1 MSDTQTLLQR
11 IEQLNEI
18 GIALSAEDDANRL
31 LERILTGAQALT
43 CADGGTLYLLRE
55 GQLHFAI
62 MQTRSLGIACSD
74 SGDTTIALPPIP
86 LHDAD
91 GKPNHKTV
99 AAHAALNGE
108 TINIADLHAATGFDI
123 AGTLAYDQ
131 RTGYR
136 SQSFLTIPMRNHV
149 REIIAV
155 LQLINAQDNAGEVI
169 PFSCE
174 SQQLAES
181 LASQAAIALSNQ
193 QLIRELRELL
203 EKFIE
208 VIADAIDEKSP
219 YTGGHCRRVPE
230 LAMLIAEALNNSNS
244 GPLASFKLD
253 EKALYELHIA
263 ALLHDC
269 GKITTPVHIV
279 DKATKLETIFD
290 RIQLLE
296 TRFEILKRDTEIAW
310 LKTQLDSGSDHAAA
324 FNHHQQQLQQLDEEL
339 AFLRRCNK
347 GSEFMSPQDQA
358 RIKEIA
364 ARLWHCNGERRPLL
378 SDEEVYNLNIAKG
391 TLTAEERQQINGH
404 ITTTLRMLEALP
416 FPSHLKNVPEIAGGH
431 HERMDGK
438 GYPRGLKREEMSVQA
453 RLMGIADIFEALT
466 AADRPYKKA
475 MPISQALAILKS
487 MKEEG
492 HIDPDLFDIFVR
504 EKVYL
509 RYAKRFL
516 KAEQIDVSGS
526 E

>member
-1 MSDTQTLLQR
+1 MSNTQTLLQR

-18 GIALSAEDDANRL
+18 GIALSAEGDANRL

-43 CADGGTLYLLRE
+43 GADGGTLYLLRE

-62 MQTRSLGIACSD
+62 MQTFSLGIACCD
-74 SGDTTIALPPIP
+74 NNGATIALPPIP

-91 GKPNHKTV
+91 GNANHKTV
-99 AAHAALNGE
+99 AAHAALSGE
-108 TINIADLHAATGFDI
+108 TINIADVRTAEGFDI
-123 AGTLAYDQ
+123 EGTLAYDR
-131 RTGYR
+131 RTGYH

-149 REIIAV
+149 REIIGV
-155 LQLINAQDNAGEVI
+155 LQLINAQNFNGEVI
-169 PFSCE
+169 SFSRE

-193 QLIRELRELL
+193 QLIHELRELL

-230 LAMLIAEALNNSNS
+230 LAMLIAEAINNSHC
-244 GPLASFKLD
+244 GPLAQFKLD
-253 EKALYELHIA
+253 DKALYELRIA

-279 DKATKLETIFD
+279 DKATKLETIFN
-290 RIQLLE
+290 RIHLVE
-296 TRFEILKRDTEIAW
+296 ARIEILKRDAEITL
-310 LKTQLDSGSDHAAA
+310 LKAQLDGNHAD
-324 FNHHQQQLQQLDEEL
+324 FEQYQQQLQQLDEEL
-339 AFLRRCNK
+339 TFLRQCNT
-347 GSEFMSPQDQA
+347 GTEFMAQEDQL
-358 RIKEIA
+358 RVQQIA
-364 ARLWHCNGERRPLL
+364 ARQWQCNGETRPLL
-378 SDEEVYNLNIAKG
+378 SDEEIYNLNIAKG

-404 ITTTLRMLEALP
+404 ITTTINMLKALP
-416 FPSHLKNVPEIAGGH
+416 FPNHLKNVPEIAGGH

-475 MPISQALAILKS
+475 MPISQALTILGH

-509 RYAKRFL
+509 RYAERFL
-516 KAEQIDVSGS
+516 KSEQIDVGD
-526 E
+526 